1 MLRTITFSVV
11 GLFLCF
17 ASCTSISKRT
27 PVCYVK
33 PPHQFNNEQS
43 RQAAQVFWTAFQSA
57 DYASSDQ
64 ALAMLTQASAADPGD
79 THLVALTGLCSFWK
93 VVEHN
98 RACIPSQQLHGL
110 AQQSLAYVEEAGRRE
125 PSNRLTPGFISSA
138 RYQLGAMQC
147 NTAMKQQAT
156 CELQRN
162 TEIYPQFHGF
172 VEGWVLTAMLPPDH
186 PAYEEAVE
194 AYFATLDSCAGIRV
208 PRSFP
213 KIGPIGLSIL
223 AKRSEKETVCYNT
236 NIAPHNVEGTMLGLG
251 DALVKQGKLRQAK
264 MAYESIPK
272 IPAYV
277 NWPFKETLAHR
288 IANME
293 ALQKKWVADS
303 GCVDAVEPA
312 MLFQS
317 SMACTCCHA
326 TCNPAGR
333 YVCP

>member
-1 MLRTITFSVV
+1 MSRANALTWMGVV
-11 GLFLCF
+11 LCL
-17 ASCTSISKRT
+17 ASCTAISKKT
-27 PVCYVK
+27 PLCYVK
-33 PPHQFNNEQS
+33 PAHQFHSAQS
-43 RQAAQVFWTAFQSA
+43 QQAAQVFWTAFQTA

-64 ALAMLTQASAADPGD
+64 ALSLLTAASAADPTD
-79 THLVALTGLCSFWK
+79 THLIELTGLCSFWK

-98 RACIPSQQLHGL
+98 RAGIPSQQLHGL
-110 AQQSLAYVEEAGRRE
+110 AQQSLAYVEEAGRRD
-125 PSNRLTPGFISSA
+125 PGNRLTPGFISSA
-138 RYQLGAMQC
+138 RFQLGAMER
-147 NTAMKQQAT
+147 NVPMMTEAN

-162 TEIYPQFHGF
+162 TEVYPQFHGF
-172 VEGWVLTAMLPPDH
+172 VEGWVLTAMLPPSH
-186 PAYEEAVE
+186 PAYDDAVE

-251 DALVKQGKLRQAK
+251 DALVKQGKFRQAK

-277 NWPFKETLAHR
+277 NWPFKDALTYR
-288 IANME
+288 IQHME
-293 ALQKKWVADS
+293 SLQRKWVADS

-317 SMACTCCHA
+317 TMACTCCHA